1 MSWNLVLHCYTG
13 LEVSV
18 TLGLCWC
25 GCLWTLLRLDWVSL
39 TPCLGWRCVLHLV
52 ARWVRVS
59 CVICLGCKRA
69 MRWGFLSVAIL
80 ELEVGVTRRL
90 LVGLSVVVDLLG
102 LEVGRSV
109 GRLDVVDNLLGQEVG
124 AALDY

>member
-1 MSWNLVLHCYTG
+1 
-13 LEVSV
+13 
-18 TLGLCWC
+18 
-25 GCLWTLLRLDWVSL
+25 
-39 TPCLGWRCVLHLV
+39 
-52 ARWVRVS
+52 
-59 CVICLGCKRA
+59 

-80 ELEVGVTRRL
+80 ELEVGVTQRL

-124 AALDY
+124 AALGY

>member
-1 MSWNLVLHCYTG
+1 
-13 LEVSV
+13 
-18 TLGLCWC
+18 
-25 GCLWTLLRLDWVSL
+25 
-39 TPCLGWRCVLHLV
+39 
-52 ARWVRVS
+52 
-59 CVICLGCKRA
+59 
-69 MRWGFLSVAIL
+69 MRWGLLSVVIL
-80 ELEVGVTRRL
+80 KLEVDVTQRL